1 MNATSNTVVTVA
13 EALLKAEKVRGQALE
28 VMLSP
33 NLSMKQLVEAG
44 QIVDELNEFIR
55 ANSHTNGGS
64 NR

>member
-1 MNATSNTVVTVA
+1 MNGISNTVVTVA

>member
-55 ANSHTNGGS
+55 ANSPTNGGF